1 MIYLFLWKMPIT
13 VKNKKLIFHLQI
25 NVEHVMDLEQNQ
37 DQNQFLVPLVE
48 DKVK

>member
-1 MIYLFLWKMPIT
+1 MIYLFLLKMLIT
-13 VKNKKLIFHLQI
+13 EKSKKLIFHLQI
-25 NVEHVMDLEQNQ
+25 NVEHAMDLEQNQ